1 MSKKD
6 FRDQTKVKT
15 PNYLKQIHGKKE
27 QEPKPEYKVTS
38 FRVRT
43 DLLELINRAAY
54 HNQVG
59 QKEILEAALLQWFD
73 GREYDPV
80 PPRKKPEDLI

>member
-6 FRDQTKVKT
+6 FRDQTKVQA

-27 QEPKPEYKVTS
+27 QAQKHMYKVTS

-43 DLLELINRAAY
+43 DLLELLNRAAY
-54 HNQVG
+54 YNQVG

-73 GREYDPV
+73 GREYDPI
-80 PPRKKPEDLI
+80 PEKKRPEDLI

>member
-6 FRDQTKVKT
+6 FRDQTKVDA
-15 PNYLKQIHGKKE
+15 PNYLAQIHGKKQPE
-27 QEPKPEYKVTS
+27 QKSEYKVTS

-73 GREYDPV
+73 GRTYDPV
-80 PPRKKPEDLI
+80 PPKKKPEDLI